1 MFPFNFDSV
10 CPFRG
15 GFCVSSILSVAFIVV
30 SPPPPFYVAFLLI
43 SPILHSFFFYYF
55 FVFFFFFSSP
65 SHCPFYPPAIQAL
78 EEEIESHA
86 ADVSRALGVGQSLSS
101 LSCAA
106 EQRLLAEKLEALQS
120 RYGEVRERCG
130 RKAALLDQALA
141 NARLFGE
148 EEVEVLNWL
157 AEVEDKLGSV
167 SVKDYKRDVLQKQHA
182 DQLVFS
188 VFVSVFF
195 CVSLVLLAFVW
206 FCLCFWPGFGFGEAA
221 GSL

>member
-1 MFPFNFDSV
+1 M
-10 CPFRG
+10 
-15 GFCVSSILSVAFIVV
+15 
-30 SPPPPFYVAFLLI
+30 SPPFFQLRSLRCVPFIFL
-43 SPILHSFFFYYF
+43 ILHSYF
-55 FVFFFFFSSP
+55 SFSPPNPFLLSIVP
-65 SHCPFYPPAIQAL
+65 STIQAL

-101 LSCAA
+101 LSCAT

-141 NARLFGE
+141 NARIFGE

-167 SVKDYKRDVLQKQHA
+167 SIKDYKRDVLQKQHA

-188 VFVSVFF
+188 VFFF
-195 CVSLVLLAFVW
+195 C
-206 FCLCFWPGFGFGEAA
+206 CLFF
-221 GSL
+221 

>member
-1 MFPFNFDSV
+1 MFV
-10 CPFRG
+10 
-15 GFCVSSILSVAFIVV
+15 
-30 SPPPPFYVAFLLI
+30 
-43 SPILHSFFFYYF
+43 
-55 FVFFFFFSSP
+55 FFFFSSP

-195 CVSLVLLAFVW
+195 VCRWFCWRLSGSVYVSGLALVLAEL
-206 FCLCFWPGFGFGEAA
+206 LGLSEAWR
-221 GSL
+221 GV

>member
-1 MFPFNFDSV
+1 M
-10 CPFRG
+10 
-15 GFCVSSILSVAFIVV
+15 SIL
-30 SPPPPFYVAFLLI
+30 
-43 SPILHSFFFYYF
+43 
-55 FVFFFFFSSP
+55 P
-65 SHCPFYPPAIQAL
+65 STIQAL
-78 EEEIESHA
+78 EEDIESHA

-101 LSCAA
+101 LSCAT

-120 RYGEVRERCG
+120 CYGEVRERCG

-167 SVKDYKRDVLQKQHA
+167 SIKDYKRDVLQKQHA

-188 VFVSVFF
+188 VFFFLFFSFLFCFFPCLCCLFRCVFI
-195 CVSLVLLAFVW
+195 W
-206 FCLCFWPGFGFGEAA
+206 FCLCFWPGFNFVKLGLLRGLERSVKRFHV
-221 GSL
+221 L

>member
-1 MFPFNFDSV
+1 MHF
-10 CPFRG
+10 
-15 GFCVSSILSVAFIVV
+15 
-30 SPPPPFYVAFLLI
+30 FYF
-43 SPILHSFFFYYF
+43 LHSPLI
-55 FVFFFFFSSP
+55 FFFSP
-65 SHCPFYPPAIQAL
+65 TPFCCPFCPSTIQAL

-120 RYGEVRERCG
+120 RYGEVRDRCG

-167 SVKDYKRDVLQKQHA
+167 SIKDYKRDVLQKQHA

-188 VFVSVFF
+188 VFVLVFF
-195 CVSLVLLAFVW
+195 FFSLLSMSVLFVLLHFSW
-206 FCLCFWPGFGFGEAA
+206 FCLCFWPGFNFEKLIPLLGLSKAWRGV
-221 GSL
+221 

>member
-1 MFPFNFDSV
+1 M
-10 CPFRG
+10 
-15 GFCVSSILSVAFIVV
+15 
-30 SPPPPFYVAFLLI
+30 
-43 SPILHSFFFYYF
+43 FFF
-55 FVFFFFFSSP
+55 SP

-195 CVSLVLLAFVW
+195 VCRWFCRRLSGSVYVSGLALVLAKL
-206 FCLCFWPGFGFGEAA
+206 LGLSRLGEECKGISCVINNNCGPPTKTWVSRGGGTSN
-221 GSL
+221 GSFAL

>member
-1 MFPFNFDSV
+1 M
-10 CPFRG
+10 
-15 GFCVSSILSVAFIVV
+15 
-30 SPPPPFYVAFLLI
+30 
-43 SPILHSFFFYYF
+43 
-55 FVFFFFFSSP
+55 P
-65 SHCPFYPPAIQAL
+65 STIQAL

-101 LSCAA
+101 LSCAT

-141 NARLFGE
+141 NARIFGE

-167 SVKDYKRDVLQKQHA
+167 SIKDYKRDVLQKQHA

-188 VFVSVFF
+188 VFFFVVFF
-195 CVSLVLLAFVW
+195 LKKFFLSMFVLFVSLHFIW
-206 FCLCFWPGFGFGEAA
+206 FCLCFWPDFNFGKLVPLLGLSEAWR
-221 GSL
+221 GV

>member
-1 MFPFNFDSV
+1 MFV
-10 CPFRG
+10 
-15 GFCVSSILSVAFIVV
+15 
-30 SPPPPFYVAFLLI
+30 
-43 SPILHSFFFYYF
+43 
-55 FVFFFFFSSP
+55 FFFSSP

-86 ADVSRALGVGQSLSS
+86 ADMSRALGVGQSLSS

>member
-1 MFPFNFDSV
+1 MCLLHPFSCIHCFCFPIYVWFYPFFFTHFPF
-10 CPFRG
+10 C
-15 GFCVSSILSVAFIVV
+15 
-30 SPPPPFYVAFLLI
+30 
-43 SPILHSFFFYYF
+43 
-55 FVFFFFFSSP
+55 
-65 SHCPFYPPAIQAL
+65 CPFYPPGIQAL

-86 ADVSRALGVGQSLSS
+86 ADVSRAVGVGQSLSS

-106 EQRLLAEKLEALQS
+106 ERRLLAEKLDSLQT
-120 RYGEVRERCG
+120 RYGEVHDRCC
-130 RKAALLDQALA
+130 RKAALLDQALS

-188 VFVSVFF
+188 IFFHVYVVCFVAFIWFYF
-195 CVSLVLLAFVW
+195 CFWSDFNFAKFVPLLVLF
-206 FCLCFWPGFGFGEAA
+206 
-221 GSL
+221 